1 MSLQQIDLYLE
12 NKLKQNKNYIVFT
25 YYELRVKLNL
35 SSEESLNFLHLV
47 STKLQNNNYKIYRT
61 GQEYIYEGKKYKV
74 EENQLLV
81 AIKERK
87 YFKQFVDRLDVNQKA
102 LDTLKENK
110 ITTLGEL
117 SKYKKSQLKDMGL
130 LQNEINKIEV
140 ELELLGLTLKGSL

>member
-1 MSLQQIDLYLE
+1 MNLQEIDLYLE
-12 NKLKQNKNYIVFT
+12 DKLKQNRNCVIFT
-25 YYELRVKLNL
+25 FYELRVKLNL

-87 YFKQFVDRLDVNQKA
+87 
-102 LDTLKENK
+102 
-110 ITTLGEL
+110 
-117 SKYKKSQLKDMGL
+117 
-130 LQNEINKIEV
+130 
-140 ELELLGLTLKGSL
+140 